1 MAFTER
7 YVTTSATGFGG
18 GTSESDSWSIDQ
30 AYAGQSAGTRIN
42 VQSGTYNIAST
53 LQANISGT
61 ATSPI
66 VWRGYK
72 TTPGDLD
79 GKPTSTAVPGTDCPL
94 LSVTGGSV
102 YLKNDGDHQ
111 RLENM
116 AYEADDTYPAYVATK
131 YSMWRNCQ
139 WSYTG
144 TGSAAAMSGL
154 YSSFCTFI
162 GCSFRVTN
170 ASGTGNAL
178 ETGHNTFIGCFFE
191 RAAQNQQIIYATGN
205 LTLLNCILDTG
216 SKALYTNGSGTT
228 ITLAGNTIYN
238 ISGDGF
244 ALRDGQT
251 MTVLNNLFHTVGD
264 CVTGLASSYSGL
276 LPIVMNNSYYN
287 ISGSQMGT
295 PIHADTGQ
303 QFAITESSDPLEDPS
318 NNDFSLKDGAS
329 SIGAAY
335 PYQFIAADQRQYKD
349 VGAGQR
355 DGGSGGGGGF
365 RRLTFNGGMTG

>member
-1 MAFTER
+1 MPTER
-7 YVTTSATGFGG
+7 YVTTSATGFGA
-18 GTSESDSWSIDQ
+18 GTSESDPWTIDQ
-30 AYAGQSAGTRIN
+30 AYSGQAGGTRIN
-42 VQSGTYNIAST
+42 LKAGTYNIVST
-53 LQANISGT
+53 LTANISGT
-61 ATSPI
+61 GTSPI
-66 VWRGYK
+66 IWRGYK
-72 TTPGDLD
+72 TTPGDMD
-79 GKPTSTAVPGTDCPL
+79 SQPTETAEAGVDIPL
-94 LSVTGGSV
+94 LSVSGSA

-111 RLENM
+111 RLENI
-116 AYEADDTYPAYVATK
+116 AFEATDTHPIFNATK

-154 YSSFCTFI
+154 YSSLCTYI

-216 SKALYTNGSGTT
+216 SKALYANGSGAT
-228 ITLAGNTIYN
+228 ITLVGNTIYN

-251 MTVLNNLFHTVGD
+251 MTVLNNLFHTVAD
-264 CVTGLASSYSGL
+264 CVTGLVSSYTNL

-287 ISGSQMGT
+287 ISGNQLGS
-295 PIHADTGQ
+295 PIHIDTGQ
-303 QFAITESSDPLEDPS
+303 QFAITESSDPLEDPAS
-318 NNDFSLKDGAS
+318 NDFALADGAS

-335 PYQFIAADQRQYKD
+335 PYQFIVADQRQYKD

-355 DGGSGGGGGF
+355 DGSGGGGGS
-365 RRLTFNGGMTG
+365 TVIVIEE